1 MWRFLPTSM
10 ISHSAELVDY
20 ELSRTAGQA
29 ARIAMLIRGQDVI
42 EDELRLK
49 KVAAIELGMTP
60 PEYMEARR
68 FFAGS

>member
-1 MWRFLPTSM
+1 MDDESIKTGLRVLEFECGVSAN
-10 ISHSAELVDY
+10 IDDSHSAELVDY

-49 KVAAIELGMTP
+49 KVAAIELG
-60 PEYMEARR
+60 
-68 FFAGS
+68 